1 MSSPSHSL
9 ALDKGSQPG
18 PDRTEEDHGS
28 CLLENQLSVGD
39 FVKIQR
45 AFEPLEPS
53 QTICMS
59 REEFMQRMTEIVG
72 WGTKEEYGKLFDKVD
87 VVQDG
92 FINWDKLT
100 SFMLLALYE
109 NDERA
114 KATVVPQWKELEF
127 LPVKHKDTIQKVI
140 FLKSSSRY
148 LTISK
153 EGLLGI
159 WGENLKLQETLPI
172 TSDAIKLKHLWVTSL
187 VSLENV
193 NKIAVAFTSKE
204 LCFYDLLS
212 KEFPCQYKLQ
222 GLKGTPI
229 CLDYWYDPLDANES
243 ILSFGDITGKVQ
255 AIAFTTALI
264 SLFERPASACKD
276 EEATVTINWAEL
288 LSGYHKCCYT
298 LEHKLHHG
306 DWVRQVTYNASLD
319 AIISST
325 TNNTNTVVLAW
336 REKSKNHL
344 KMTSFNIA
352 QGIHAFDYHSRLNL
366 IATAGINNKVCLW
379 NPYVVSKPVGVLW
392 GHSAS
397 VLAVQFFA
405 TRKQL
410 FSFSKDKILRLWDIQ
425 HQLSIQR
432 IACSLPKSQDFR
444 CLFHFDE
451 AHGRLFI
458 SFNHQLALLAMERDT
473 SKRVK
478 SHENAVTCV
487 LYSSVLKQVIS
498 SDVGSTVSFW
508 TIDTGQK
515 IKQFT
520 GCHGN
525 AEISTMA
532 LDANET
538 RLLTGSTDGT
548 VKVWDFN
555 GYCHHT
561 LNVGQEGAVDISQI
575 LVLKKTILVIGWDR
589 AITVFRPQNFNQF
602 FIQPGEWKGG
612 IQHRD
617 DILCAAFLPPHTL
630 VTGSYDGEI
639 VLWNN
644 NTENA
649 HYVLHPDYQRLLKAK
664 SDTVPQKLLGCG
676 GSCLSHPLAD
686 QATLGACS
694 FETDTKHNNAVMRLC
709 FLEARKHIAATG
721 GANLVS
727 CGGSGYVRFWDTFK
741 KQLLAEFLA
750 HSGVGSI
757 IMATNKL
764 NRYLAT
770 GDLDGWLKIWNI
782 EEYCLNSSKSKI
794 TQAPTLIRSFQPHED
809 QITSLEICELSGHS
823 LIISS
828 SADCSVC
835 VTDACGSPVWIFGQ
849 AKHWQIESF
858 FSLSKKDTNV
868 IGSEIREES
877 IREIPLLSNEESC
890 LEPTELSLLD
900 KKNKDESICNIRP
913 SELINLG
920 IQYKERNIYK
930 KKTHSLYNGE
940 VIQKSSS
947 AFRSLSIG
955 ALKELPEV
963 NTPAFLLD
971 PEKYFRK
978 EPEEDGPRI
987 PELPS
992 LSETLKAVFV
1002 EKNLFPKDILDRE
1015 QRAKQ
1020 LYQETSSDV
1029 KIKRNKKQL

>member
-1 MSSPSHSL
+1 
-9 ALDKGSQPG
+9 
-18 PDRTEEDHGS
+18 
-28 CLLENQLSVGD
+28 
-39 FVKIQR
+39 
-45 AFEPLEPS
+45 
-53 QTICMS
+53 
-59 REEFMQRMTEIVG
+59 MT
-72 WGTKEEYGKLFDKVD
+72 L
-87 VVQDG
+87 
-92 FINWDKLT
+92 
-100 SFMLLALYE
+100 
-109 NDERA
+109 
-114 KATVVPQWKELEF
+114 
-127 LPVKHKDTIQKVI
+127 
-140 FLKSSSRY
+140 
-148 LTISK
+148 
-153 EGLLGI
+153 
-159 WGENLKLQETLPI
+159 
-172 TSDAIKLKHLWVTSL
+172 
-187 VSLENV
+187 
-193 NKIAVAFTSKE
+193 
-204 LCFYDLLS
+204 
-212 KEFPCQYKLQ
+212 
-222 GLKGTPI
+222 
-229 CLDYWYDPLDANES
+229 
-243 ILSFGDITGKVQ
+243 
-255 AIAFTTALI
+255 
-264 SLFERPASACKD
+264 SLF
-276 EEATVTINWAEL
+276 I
-288 LSGYHKCCYT
+288 
-298 LEHKLHHG
+298 
-306 DWVRQVTYNASLD
+306 Q
-319 AIISST
+319 
-325 TNNTNTVVLAW
+325 
-336 REKSKNHL
+336 
-344 KMTSFNIA
+344 
-352 QGIHAFDYHSRLNL
+352 
-366 IATAGINNKVCLW
+366 
-379 NPYVVSKPVGVLW
+379 
-392 GHSAS
+392 
-397 VLAVQFFA
+397 
-405 TRKQL
+405 
-410 FSFSKDKILRLWDIQ
+410 ILRLWDIQ

-432 IACSLPKSQDFR
+432 IACSFPKSQDFR

-458 SFNHQLALLAMERDT
+458 SFNHQLALLAM
-473 SKRVK
+473 KRNTGK
-478 SHENAVTCV
+478 RLRSHENAVTCV
-487 LYSSVLKQVIS
+487 LYSSALKQVIS

-520 GCHGN
+520 GCHGS

-589 AITVFRPQNFNQF
+589 AITVFRTQNFNQF

-649 HYVLHPDYQRLLKAK
+649 HCVLHPDYQRLLKAK

-676 GSCLSHPLAD
+676 RSCLRHPMAD
-686 QATLGACS
+686 QAAPGACS
-694 FETDTKHNNAVMRLC
+694 FETDTRCNNAVMRLC

-727 CGGSGYVRFWDTFK
+727 CGGSGYVRFWDTVK

-809 QITSLEICELSGHS
+809 QISSLEICELNGRS

-835 VTDACGSPVWIFGQ
+835 VTDACGAPVWIFGQ

-858 FSLSKKDTNV
+858 FPLSKKDTNV
-868 IGSEIREES
+868 IGSEIQEES
-877 IREIPLLSNEESC
+877 IREIPLLSKEESC
-890 LEPTELSLLD
+890 LAPTELSLLD
-900 KKNKDESICNIRP
+900 SKNKDESTCNIRP

-920 IQYKERNIYK
+920 VRYKEKNIYK
-930 KKTHSLYNGE
+930 KKTHNLYNGE
-940 VIQKSSS
+940 VIKKSSS

-955 ALKELPEV
+955 ALKELPKV

-978 EPEEDGPRI
+978 EPEEDCPQI

-992 LSETLKAVFV
+992 LSEREEFSVLKSFFSAISEKKQEFTFNLANALYLQEGFTVKEQYLHSNKEFFQSAIKLVNFQDAKSCAETISTWV
-1002 EKNLFPKDILDRE
+1002 ERKT
-1015 QRAKQ
+1015 
-1020 LYQETSSDV
+1020 YG
-1029 KIKRNKKQL
+1029 KIKEMFSGEEFGPLTRLVLVNAIYFKGDWKQKLRKEDTQLMNFTKKDGAVVQIPMMKALLKTKYGYFSESSVNYQVLELPYKGDEFSLIIILPAEEVNIEEMEKLLTAHQILKRFSEMQEEEVEISLPRFKVEQKLDFKEALYSLNITEIFSSGRDLSGITDSSEVYVSQVMQQVSFEINEDGSEAATSTGRTNDFTTSRRKDGVLVLLQYSDCSFLSCCLGLYRTKKKLVV